1 MQCWQVVLCVATNC
15 CRLMPYAICA
25 LCFYCIGYPVL
36 VFFILY
42 KNHMRIMEDQLLRAE
57 DLGKTRLENPNCYDL
72 RKMFHKYVC
81 ACVVFCDFD
90 VHALAVAQAV
100 LPLPA

>member
-1 MQCWQVVLCVATNC
+1 
-15 CRLMPYAICA
+15 MPYAICA

-72 RKMFHKYVC
+72 RKMYHKCVPSRCVMGFETACTRVFHSVC
-81 ACVVFCDFD
+81 
-90 VHALAVAQAV
+90 
-100 LPLPA
+100 